1 MVFVDDL
8 INIYVDFLPITTTT
22 SPDDAL
28 ALLISMYT
36 IFELNFPKNNRTMRL
51 LYSILH
57 ADKRFLPNTV
67 RAFIREKQID
77 FFDGYGQSDSNGSAA
92 EKDKSQCNTVQSQS
106 SVAREKPKEV
116 SSSSAS
122 TEPAA
127 DVRRTTAAS
136 PDDDSPLV
144 PSIATDDQ

>member
-8 INIYVDFLPITTTT
+8 INIYVDFLPITATT

-57 ADKRFLPNTV
+57 ADKRFLPNTI

-77 FFDGYGQSDSNGSAA
+77 FFDGYGQSNSNGSVS
-92 EKDKSQCNTVQSQS
+92 EKNESQCNAPRSQS
-106 SVAREKPKEV
+106 SVAREKPNEAA
-116 SSSSAS
+116 SSSSNTES
-122 TEPAA
+122 TA
-127 DVRRTTAAS
+127 DGRSTTAAS
-136 PDDDSPLV
+136 LDADSPPMQSAV
-144 PSIATDDQ
+144 IDEQ

>member
-8 INIYVDFLPITTTT
+8 INIYVDFLPITATT

-36 IFELNFPKNNRTMRL
+36 IFELNFPKNNRTIRL

-57 ADKRFLPNTV
+57 ADKRFLPNTI

-77 FFDGYGQSDSNGSAA
+77 FFDGYGQTDSNGSVS
-92 EKDKSQCNTVQSQS
+92 EKSESQYNAPRSQS
-106 SVAREKPKEV
+106 SVAHEKPNEAD
-116 SSSSAS
+116 SSSAN
-122 TEPAA
+122 TELAA
-127 DVRRTTAAS
+127 DVRSTTVAS
-136 PDDDSPLV
+136 LDADSPPMQSAV
-144 PSIATDDQ
+144 TDEQ